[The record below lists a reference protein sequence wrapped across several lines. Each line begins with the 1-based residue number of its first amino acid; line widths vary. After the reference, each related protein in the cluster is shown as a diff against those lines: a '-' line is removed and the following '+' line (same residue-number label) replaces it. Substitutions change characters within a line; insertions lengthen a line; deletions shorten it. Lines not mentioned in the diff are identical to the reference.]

1 MDWPGIPATLGVC
14 RPYLGVGGSRFGAI
28 LPFYTLGKS
37 SLYSLYQDHIGA
49 VEMELRLTLWA
60 EELIYPPAGCEV
72 FWCYQT
78 WNIQRCFLLGLPLFY
93 GFCYNTKCTICCCFN
108 PPYFGGELLNV
119 LIQVW
124 WFQNL
129 MYHSFHPCLSTCTH
143 NQFIQFIK
151 CGRVFRKKMPY
162 ISTIGDLSSAAHK
175 TSFSTPRWPGAP
187 WRAGGRGTRRTSG
200 HFPHHGGNLNPHALN
215 WYSIDSISAC
225 MYVWLCM

>member
-78 WNIQRCFLLGLPLFY
+78 WNIQRCFFVGTPAILWVLLQYEVHYLLLLQSPILRWWTAECVDISVFGSGPHL
-93 GFCYNTKCTICCCFN
+93 GCFN
-108 PPYFGGELLNV
+108 PIDPSLMVSKPHLS
-119 LIQVW
+119 LISPV
-124 WFQNL
+124 FVN
-129 MYHSFHPCLSTCTH
+129 MHS
-143 NQFIQFIK
+143 
-151 CGRVFRKKMPY
+151 
-162 ISTIGDLSSAAHK
+162 
-175 TSFSTPRWPGAP
+175 
-187 WRAGGRGTRRTSG
+187 
-200 HFPHHGGNLNPHALN
+200 
-215 WYSIDSISAC
+215 
-225 MYVWLCM
+225 